1 MLHISRYLPFAL
13 AITFASLSSRPNH
26 SIGANALNYSTGIFG
41 RHLAV
46 YPASSVG
53 RMDRSGCYNSHPGK
67 WYCNM
72 RNAENLGE
80 QKSSKEED
88 S

>member
-1 MLHISRYLPFAL
+1 MLHISCYLSSTLAL
-13 AITFASLSSRPNH
+13 AFAPLPPWSDH
-26 SIGANALNYSTGIFG
+26 SIGTNPFNYSTGILG
-41 RHLAV
+41 GHLAV

-53 RMDRSGCYNSHPGK
+53 RLDCSSSYNSHSGK
-67 WYCNM
+67 WYCHM

-80 QKSSKEED
+80 QESSKEED